1 MHVIASR
8 WAAAVAASTLV
19 LALPTVALAAPTVPS
34 ARAVAAAAADE
45 GVAPPTDVRVDVV
58 QGQPALRVSWGAPA
72 LPGSLL
78 VTGYRVTVDGV
89 PVADVPATDLTVTL
103 SANLV
108 LGRSYAVGVAAV
120 TPTGVSE
127 PVGESQTLYVNPV
140 TTVQAANPTNPLAG
154 REWGM
159 YLGVT
164 DPAMNAWARFS
175 QADRDRY
182 AMIPMMNKAKYF
194 GKWIPDGAA
203 YGKTRDYIENAQAG
217 DPTKVTVMTLFRMFP
232 WEGEAYV
239 TKRLP
244 TAAEQAS
251 YRRYVTETARAIGS
265 DRVAVVVQPDGF
277 FAKLAYEAHRKR
289 GLSRKKALL
298 PAKMLAWTAR
308 TLAQGPN
315 TTVYMDMGSEDWA
328 RGVVGPTAKFLKLVG
343 VKYARG
349 FSLNVSHKNYLD
361 REIAYGA
368 KVVAA
373 LAAMGIPDKHFVLD
387 TSDNGNPFH
396 GAELNA
402 GKDRADYLPPGD
414 INPCATPA
422 DLTVKG
428 KICTALG
435 VPPTT
440 DVDNPRWGLSSS
452 VAAAAARHVDAYLWV
467 SRPWLP
473 QQGAGGT
480 AFSKSFAD
488 RLVATWP
495 FSPYFTG

>member
-1 MHVIASR
+1 MHAAASR
-8 WAAAVAASTLV
+8 WALVVAATTLV
-19 LALPTVALAAPTVPS
+19 LGLPAVALAAPDGTV
-34 ARAVAAAAADE
+34 ARAAAADE
-45 GVAPPTDVRVDVV
+45 PAPPTDVRVDVV
-58 QGQPALRVSWGAPA
+58 QGQPALRVSWSPPA
-72 LPGSLL
+72 LPASLV
-78 VTGYRVTVDGV
+78 VTGYRISLDGV
-89 PVADVPATDLTVTL
+89 AVADVAATERTATLT
-103 SANLV
+103 AGLV
-108 LGRSYAVGVAAV
+108 LGRTHSVGVSALTLSGASPPS
-120 TPTGVSE
+120 TE
-127 PVGESQTLYVNPV
+127 AQTLYVNPV

-154 REWGM
+154 RDWGM

-164 DPAMNAWARFS
+164 DPAINSWARFG

-182 AMIPMMNKAKYF
+182 ALIPMMHKAKYF
-194 GKWIPDGAA
+194 GKWIPDSAA
-203 YGKTRDYIENAQAG
+203 YAKTRDYIENAQAG
-217 DPTKVTVMTLFRMFP
+217 DPEKVAVMTLFRMFP

-277 FAKLAYEAHRKR
+277 FAKLAYEAARKR
-289 GLSRKKALL
+289 GLSRSQALL
-298 PAKMLAWTAR
+298 PAKMLAWTAK
-308 TLAQGPN
+308 TLAQGAN

-361 REIAYGA
+361 REIQYGE

-402 GKDRADYLPPGD
+402 GKDRSDYLPPGD
-414 INPCATPA
+414 VTPCATPA
-422 DLTVKG
+422 DLTTKG
-428 KICTALG
+428 RICTALG

-440 DVDNPRWGLSSS
+440 DVDNPAWGLPPA
-452 VAAAAARHVDAYLWV
+452 VAASAARNVDAYLWV

-473 QQGAGGT
+473 HQGAGGT
-480 AFSKSFAD
+480 GFSKAYAD

-495 FSPYFTG
+495 FSPYVAG

>member
-1 MHVIASR
+1 MHAVASR
-8 WAAAVAASTLV
+8 WAAALAASTLL
-19 LALPTVALAAPTVPS
+19 LALPTAALASPTGPS
-34 ARAVAAAAADE
+34 TRAAAADE

-78 VTGYRVTVDGV
+78 VTGYRVTVAGV
-89 PVADVPATDLTVTL
+89 PVADVPATDRTLTLT
-103 SANLV
+103 AGLV
-108 LGRSYAVGVAAV
+108 LGRSYAVAV
-120 TPTGVSE
+120 SALTPGGASE

-164 DPAMNAWARFS
+164 DPAMNVWARFS

-182 AMIPMMNKAKYF
+182 AMIPMMSKAKYF
-194 GKWIPDGAA
+194 GKWIPDSAA
-203 YGKTRDYIENAQAG
+203 YSKTRDYIENAQAG
-217 DPTKVTVMTLFRMFP
+217 DPSKVAVMTLFRMFP
-232 WEGEAYV
+232 WEGEADV

-265 DRVAVVVQPDGF
+265 DPVAVVVQPDGF

-289 GLSRKKALL
+289 GLSRAKALL
-298 PAKMLAWTAR
+298 PAKMLAWTAK

-328 RGVVGPTAKFLKLVG
+328 RGVVGPTAKFLKLAG
-343 VKYARG
+343 VQYARG

-361 REIAYGA
+361 REIMYGE

-373 LAAMGIPDKHFVLD
+373 LAAMGLPGKHFVLD
-387 TSDNGNPFH
+387 TSDNGNPFS

-414 INPCATPA
+414 INPCATAA
-422 DLTVKG
+422 DLATKG

-440 DVDNPRWGLSSS
+440 DVDNPQWGLSPT
-452 VAAAAARHVDAYLWV
+452 VAAAAARNVDAYLWV

-480 AFSKSFAD
+480 GFSKAFAD
-488 RLVATWP
+488 RLVGAWP